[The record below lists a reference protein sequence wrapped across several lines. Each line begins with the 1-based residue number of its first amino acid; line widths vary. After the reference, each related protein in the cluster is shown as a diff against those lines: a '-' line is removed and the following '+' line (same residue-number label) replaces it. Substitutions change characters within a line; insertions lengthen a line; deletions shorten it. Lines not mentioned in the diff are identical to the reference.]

1 MEKNLYER
9 AEKEAKKAR
18 KYILDMIKS
27 FDCEKRVF
35 QHEFDE
41 TVYFSEC
48 NGTMTDRLAAI
59 YGDGIAIFVCDNAE
73 YDSSYDFLEDPDNIM
88 NAYMDIHDIDWLD
101 LCKIADAISMTGTTM
116 FSNKMKI
123 MINEAWRIMKSVTK
137 TIPLDDHFLR
147 LDGDDGPVEAVK
159 INRRGLVDELGE
171 QHSFKE
177 LMTDDL
183 IGLAVFIR
191 NQQP

>member
-1 MEKNLYER
+1 MHCNLYKQ
-9 AEKEAKKAR
+9 ADKEAKKAR

-35 QHEFDE
+35 QHEFDD
-41 TVYFSEC
+41 TVYCSDC

-59 YGDGIAIFVCDNAE
+59 YVDGEAIFVYDNAE
-73 YDSSYDFLEDPDNIM
+73 YDLSYDFHEDPDNIV
-88 NAYMDIHDIDWLD
+88 NAYMDIRDIDWLD
-101 LCKIADAISMTGTTM
+101 LCKIADAISLLPGGI
-116 FSNKMKI
+116 FSSKMKPLI
-123 MINEAWRIMKSVTK
+123 AEAWRITKSVTK
-137 TIPLDDHFLR
+137 TIPLDGHFLQ
-147 LDGDDGPVEAVK
+147 LDGDDGLVEAVK

-183 IGLAVFIR
+183 LSLADFISSR
-191 NQQP
+191 QP

>member
-1 MEKNLYER
+1 MEKDLHKQ
-9 AEKEAKKAR
+9 AENEAKKAR

-35 QHEFDE
+35 QHEFDD
-41 TVYFSEC
+41 TVYCSDC

-59 YGDGIAIFVCDNAE
+59 YGDGSVIFVCDNAK
-73 YDSSYDFLEDPDNIM
+73 YDSSYDFNEDPDNIV
-88 NAYMDIHDIDWLD
+88 NAHMDIHDIDWLD

-137 TIPLDDHFLR
+137 TIPLDDHFLQ
-147 LDGDDGPVEAVK
+147 LDGDDGFVEAVK
-159 INRRGLVDELGE
+159 INRRGLVDEFGE